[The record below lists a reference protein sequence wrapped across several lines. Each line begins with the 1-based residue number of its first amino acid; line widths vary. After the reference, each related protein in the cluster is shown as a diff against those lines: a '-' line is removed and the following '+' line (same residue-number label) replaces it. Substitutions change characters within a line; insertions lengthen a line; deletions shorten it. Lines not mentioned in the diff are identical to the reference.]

1 MNNDDDKYTGAGCL
15 LIIIVFILIAILV
28 YIYTSTRTEN
38 NINAHICKQLYSYDT
53 NKFIG
58 CSQKGIEEN
67 IKLIKDISNAK

>member
-1 MNNDDDKYTGAGCL
+1 MNNDDAKYASIGCVF
-15 LIIIVFILIAILV
+15 IIAVIILIAILV

-38 NINAHICKQLYSYDT
+38 NINAHICKQLYNYDT
-53 NKFIG
+53 NKFIS